1 LEDAIP
7 LVAFALSAFLFA
19 VVLLIASRMINPPR
33 SNPHPDTLK
42 ASTYE
47 CGETPI
53 GEGRTQFRIQYF
65 KYAIFFA
72 VFDIAAV
79 LILIFMAAYLNSA
92 IASIGIVSA
101 SVLIIASALVYSWK
115 SLAGGTD

>member
-1 LEDAIP
+1 MP
-7 LVAFALSAFLFA
+7 LVAFASSAFLFA
-19 VVLLIASRMINPPR
+19 AVLLIASRLISPPK
-33 SNPHPDTLK
+33 SNPHPDMLK
-42 ASTYE
+42 TSTYE

-53 GEGRTQFRIQYF
+53 GEGQTQFRIQYF

-79 LILIFMAAYLNSA
+79 LILIFTTVYLSSA
-92 IASIGIVSA
+92 IASIGTMLA

-115 SLAGGTD
+115 SLAGGMD

>member
-1 LEDAIP
+1 LDDVIP
-7 LVAFALSAFLFA
+7 LVAFASSTFLFA
-19 VVLLIASRMINPPR
+19 IVLLIVSRLVNPPK

-53 GEGRTQFRIQYF
+53 GEGQTQFRIQYF

-79 LILIFMAAYLNSA
+79 LILIFMTAYLNSS
-92 IASIGIVSA
+92 IASIGIMLA

-115 SLAGGTD
+115 SLGGGMD